1 MITNKDYEKY
11 KSDIF
16 NLILFIMELEANY
29 IDEFKACEKIENAN
43 IPLVCLDILMQYA
56 INHEYSQI
64 YLIALKKKE
73 ELSGF
78 TQEIKENFKL

>member
-16 NLILFIMELEANY
+16 NLLLLIMELEANN
-29 IDEFKACEKIENAN
+29 IDELKACEKIENAN

>member
-1 MITNKDYEKY
+1 MITSKDYQKY
-11 KSDIF
+11 KQDLF
-16 NLILFIMELEANY
+16 NLFLLIMELKANN

-43 IPLVCLDILMQYA
+43 IPLVCLDILIQYA
-56 INHEYSQI
+56 IDYEYPHI

-73 ELSGF
+73 ALNGF